1 MICIIQAR
9 LDSKRLYGKVLKKI
23 QNRPILKIIS
33 LRLSKLKTIDNI
45 VIATTKRKIDN
56 KISEFCLKNNIKCF
70 RGSLNN
76 VLQRYVD
83 CANFFCENDIIR
95 ITGDSPLVD
104 IRILKKMIDIYN
116 SKKYDLVTNVFPR
129 TFPKGLSIEIFKKQT
144 LIKILSSKLN
154 RTHREHIMTY
164 IYANEKNFSINN
176 FKSKNNFSNINFSID
191 TLDDLNKIKNLI
203 KKSKKS
209 IKNLNYL
216 EAIKINENN

>member
-129 TFPKGLSIEIFKKQT
+129 TFPSGQSVEIV
-144 LIKILSSKLN
+144 SSKTFMGINQEKLSN
-154 RTHREHIMTY
+154 YDKEHVTSFFY
-164 IYANEKNFSINN
+164 KHAENFRIYN
-176 FKSKNNFSNINFSID
+176 FKCNYSHKGIKLSID
-191 TLDDLNKIKNLI
+191 THEDLKRVEKIINNDLKNPEDYLI
-203 KKSKKS
+203 QDL
-209 IKNLNYL
+209 IQG
-216 EAIKINENN
+216 